1 MSRQLT
7 CSRCPKWK
15 ANIRTCLVRGVVM
28 LGDHPVCCWGR
39 HFIKNETSRLWMA
52 AHKKDKRK

>member
-15 ANIRTCLVRGVVM
+15 ANIRTCIVRGVVM
-28 LGDHPVCCWGR
+28 LAEHPVCGWGR
-39 HFIKNETSRLWMA
+39 RFIKNETNRLWMA
-52 AHKKDKRK
+52 AHKKDSQK